1 MEKNKLDKYHLTLFS
16 FDTEIGRLYCYFS
29 RKGLFQ
35 MLLDED
41 LSISKNK
48 KSYLKVCKLNEIEK
62 EMRELC
68 QINYK
73 ILKYELS
80 RYFNKEIIKFTVPL
94 DMSFYS
100 DFQLK
105 VLNQLLKIPYGS
117 VNTYKQIAERIGNP
131 KASRAVGNAIGSNRT
146 LIIIPCHR
154 VIKFDGNAGWFGGKG
169 VGTELKKRLLLYEG
183 LKIR

>member
-1 MEKNKLDKYHLTLFS
+1 MVKKKIDKYHLTIYSL
-16 FDTEIGRLYCYFS
+16 DTEIGRLYCYFS

-41 LSISKNK
+41 LSISKDK
-48 KSYLKVCKLNEIEK
+48 KACIKVFKLNEVEK
-62 EMRELC
+62 EMQKLC
-68 QINYK
+68 EINYQ
-73 ILKYELS
+73 ILKYELTG
-80 RYFNKEIIKFTVPL
+80 YFNKEKIKFTVPL

-100 DFQLK
+100 EFQLK
-105 VLNQLLKIPYGS
+105 VLNQLLQIPYGS
-117 VNTYKQIAERIGNP
+117 VNSYKQIAESIGNP
-131 KASRAVGNAIGSNRT
+131 KASRAVGNAVGSNRT

-183 LKIR
+183 LKLN